1 LGKSWLAC
9 ALDHKAC
16 REDISV
22 RVPRLFAD
30 LAVAHDDAHY
40 AKLLRSNARVK
51 LLILDDWRPET
62 LTSNQV
68 RDLRE
73 IVDDCYGNGSLITT
87 SQTPINRWYDLI
99 GAPMLADAI
108 LNHVVHNA
116 YRIELSGDGSRKRR
130 SSPEIDARARAG

>member
-1 LGKSWLAC
+1 MTSTIRRRAGSTRALFLKLADCDWIAEWRNLRVTGRPDWAKSWLAC

-51 LLILDDWRPET
+51 LLILDDW
-62 LTSNQV
+62 
-68 RDLRE
+68 
-73 IVDDCYGNGSLITT
+73 
-87 SQTPINRWYDLI
+87 
-99 GAPMLADAI
+99 
-108 LNHVVHNA
+108 
-116 YRIELSGDGSRKRR
+116 
-130 SSPEIDARARAG
+130 